1 LENDEILRPLR
12 LTAQLLELHDENAFK
27 IRSYQ
32 NAVIALER
40 VNDNLAD
47 LSPAQLAAIQGV
59 GKSIAGNITAIREG
73 GSFPELENLVA
84 KTPEGVLDMLR
95 IKGIGPK
102 KVRTLWRELAVET
115 TDALF
120 QACEENRVA
129 QLKGFGEKTQ
139 DNIRQALLFSRQAAG
154 KLHYAEAE
162 SVAKELLQR
171 LHDAGIQAGPAGQL
185 ARKSDIV
192 DALQLLAA
200 APSPAAVHGLLD
212 GLPGLRRDDRTSAP
226 FSWRGTLEG
235 SELPLEVLIARPE
248 KFVNQSFI
256 LSAAPA
262 HLRYRDEKGQTL
274 LQIALSGTFEAEEAI
289 YAQAGLP
296 YIIPELREGLFEFDL
311 ARAGKLRNLVRNEDL
326 KGILHNHST
335 YSDGRHTLAEMA
347 NYCKELGYQYL
358 GISDHSKSA
367 YYAGGLTEEFVAKQH
382 REVDE
387 LNGQLA
393 PFRIFKGIESDILN
407 DGSLDYDDGVLAS
420 FDFIVA
426 SVHSNLK
433 MDEAKATARL
443 IKAVENPYTTIL
455 GHPTGRLLLR
465 REGYPIDHE
474 KVIDACAANEVIIE
488 INANPWRLDIDWHWL
503 PYALNKGVLISINP
517 DAHEKAGYH
526 NMQYGVH
533 VARKGGLPADMTFN
547 AWPLERV
554 EAYLKAKKG

>member
-1 LENDEILRPLR
+1 MENDEILRPLR

-47 LSPAQLAAIQGV
+47 LAPAQLAAIQGV
-59 GKSIAGNITAIREG
+59 GKSIAGNIAAIREG

-102 KVRTLWRELAVET
+102 KVRTLWRELGVET
-115 TDALF
+115 TDTLL
-120 QACEENRVA
+120 QACEENQVA

-139 DNIRQALLFSRQAAG
+139 ENIRQALLFTRQAAG

-162 SVAKELLQR
+162 TVAGGLLQR
-171 LHDAGIQAGPAGQL
+171 LRDAGIQAGPAGQL

-192 DALQLLAA
+192 DTLQLLAA
-200 APSPAAVHGLLD
+200 APSPAVVHGLLD
-212 GLPGLRRDDRTSAP
+212 DLPGLRRNDRTTAP

-235 SELPLEVLIARPE
+235 SEMPLEVLIARPE

-256 LSAAPA
+256 CSAAPD
-262 HLRYRDEKGQTL
+262 HLRYRDEKGHTL
-274 LQIALSGTFEAEEAI
+274 LQIALHGKFEAEEAI

-311 ARAGKLRNLVRNEDL
+311 AKAGKLGNLVRNEDL

-347 NYCKELGYQYL
+347 QYCKELGYQYL

-382 REVDE
+382 REIDE

-407 DGSLDYDDGVLAS
+407 DGSLDYDGDVLAS

-443 IKAVENPYTTIL
+443 IRAVENPYTTIL

-465 REGYPIDHE
+465 REGYPIDHQ

-526 NMQYGVH
+526 DMQYGVH

-554 EAYLKAKKG
+554 EAYLKAKRG

>member
-1 LENDEILRPLR
+1 MKNDEILRPLR

-47 LSPAQLAAIQGV
+47 LPQAQLAAIQGV
-59 GKSIAGNITAIREG
+59 GKSIAGNIAAIREG

-102 KVRTLWRELAVET
+102 KVRTLWRELGVDT
-115 TDALF
+115 TDTLL

-139 DNIRQALLFSRQAAG
+139 ENIKQALLFSRQAAG

-162 SVAKELLQR
+162 AVAGGLLQR
-171 LHDAGIQAGPAGQL
+171 LRDAGIQAGPAGQL

-192 DALQLLAA
+192 DTLQLLAA
-200 APSPAAVHGLLD
+200 APSPAVVHALLD
-212 GLPGLRRDDRTSAP
+212 GLPGLRRDDRTTAP
-226 FSWRGTLEG
+226 FTWRGALEG

-256 LSAAPA
+256 CSAAPD
-262 HLRYRDEKGQTL
+262 HLRYRDEKGHTL
-274 LQIALSGTFEAEEAI
+274 LQIALHGKFEAEEAI

-311 ARAGKLRNLVRNEDL
+311 AKAGKLGNLVRNEDL

-443 IKAVENPYTTIL
+443 IRAVENAYTTIL

-465 REGYPIDHE
+465 REGYPIDHQ

-526 NMQYGVH
+526 DMQYGVH

>member
-1 LENDEILRPLR
+1 MENDEILRPLR
-12 LTAQLLELHDENAFK
+12 LTAQLLELHDENPFK

-47 LSPAQLAAIQGV
+47 LPPAQLAAIQGV
-59 GKSIAGNITAIREG
+59 GKSIAASIAAIREG
-73 GSFPELENLVA
+73 GSFPELENLIA

-102 KVRTLWRELAVET
+102 KVRTLWRELGVET
-115 TDALF
+115 TDTLL

-139 DNIRQALLFSRQAAG
+139 ENIKQALLFTRQAAG

-162 SVAKELLQR
+162 AVAGGLLQR
-171 LHDAGIQAGPAGQL
+171 LRDAGIQAGPAGQL

-192 DALQLLAA
+192 DTLQLLAA

-212 GLPGLRRDDRTSAP
+212 GLPGLRRDDRTTAP

-235 SELPLEVLIARPE
+235 SEMPLEVLITRPE

-256 LSAAPA
+256 CSAAPD
-262 HLRYRDEKGQTL
+262 HLRYRDEKGHTL
-274 LQIALSGTFEAEEAI
+274 LQIALHGKFEAEEAI

-311 ARAGKLRNLVRNEDL
+311 AKAGKLGNLVRNEDL

-347 NYCKELGYQYL
+347 NYCRELGYQYL

-382 REVDE
+382 REIDE

-407 DGSLDYDDGVLAS
+407 DGSLDYDKDVLAS

-465 REGYPIDHE
+465 REGYPIDHQ

-517 DAHEKAGYH
+517 DAHE
-526 NMQYGVH
+526 
-533 VARKGGLPADMTFN
+533 
-547 AWPLERV
+547 
-554 EAYLKAKKG
+554 

>member
-12 LTAQLLELHDENAFK
+12 LTAQLLELHDENPFK

-47 LSPAQLAAIQGV
+47 LPPAQLAAIQGV
-59 GKSIAGNITAIREG
+59 GKSIAGNIAAIREG

-102 KVRTLWRELAVET
+102 KVRTLWRELGVET
-115 TDALF
+115 TDTLL

-139 DNIRQALLFSRQAAG
+139 ENIKQALLFTRQAAG

-162 SVAKELLQR
+162 AVAGGLLQR
-171 LHDAGIQAGPAGQL
+171 LRDAGIQAGPAGQL
-185 ARKSDIV
+185 ARKNDIV
-192 DALQLLAA
+192 DTLQLLTA
-200 APSPAAVHGLLD
+200 APNPAAVHGLLD
-212 GLPGLRRDDRTSAP
+212 GLPGLRRDDRTTAP

-235 SELPLEVLIARPE
+235 SEMPLEVLIARPE

-256 LSAAPA
+256 CSAAPD
-262 HLRYRDEKGQTL
+262 HLRYRDEKGHTL
-274 LQIALSGTFEAEEAI
+274 LQIALHGKFEAEEAI

-311 ARAGKLRNLVRNEDL
+311 VKAGKLGNLVRSEDL

-382 REVDE
+382 REIDE
-387 LNGQLA
+387 LNKQLA

-407 DGSLDYDDGVLAS
+407 DGSLDYDNDVLAS

-443 IKAVENPYTTIL
+443 IRAVENPYTTIL

-465 REGYPIDHE
+465 REGYPIDHQ

-526 NMQYGVH
+526 DMQYGVH
-533 VARKGGLPADMTFN
+533 VARKGGLPVDMTFN
-547 AWPLERV
+547 AWPLDQV

>member
-1 LENDEILRPLR
+1 MENDEILRPLR
-12 LTAQLLELHDENAFK
+12 LTAQLLELHDENPFK

-47 LSPAQLAAIQGV
+47 LPPAQLAAIQGV
-59 GKSIAGNITAIREG
+59 GKSIAANVATIREG

-102 KVRTLWRELAVET
+102 KVRTLWRELGVET
-115 TDALF
+115 TDTLL

-139 DNIRQALLFSRQAAG
+139 ENIKQALLFTRQAAG

-162 SVAKELLQR
+162 AVAGGLLQR
-171 LHDAGIQAGPAGQL
+171 LRDAGIQAGPAGQL
-185 ARKSDIV
+185 ARKNDIV
-192 DALQLLAA
+192 DTLQLLTA
-200 APSPAAVHGLLD
+200 APNPAAVHGLLD
-212 GLPGLRRDDRTSAP
+212 GLPGLRRDDRTTAP

-235 SELPLEVLIARPE
+235 SEMPLEVLIARPE

-256 LSAAPA
+256 CSAAPD
-262 HLRYRDEKGQTL
+262 HLRYRDEKGHTL
-274 LQIALSGTFEAEEAI
+274 LQIALHGKFEAEEAI

-311 ARAGKLRNLVRNEDL
+311 VKAGKLGNLIRSEDL

-382 REVDE
+382 REIDE
-387 LNGQLA
+387 LNKQLA

-407 DGSLDYDDGVLAS
+407 DGSLDYDNDVLAS

-443 IKAVENPYTTIL
+443 IRAVENPYTTIL

-465 REGYPIDHE
+465 REGYPIDHQ

-526 NMQYGVH
+526 DMQYGVH
-533 VARKGGLPADMTFN
+533 VARKGGLPVDMTFN
-547 AWPLERV
+547 AWPLDRV